1 MKLITRLLCTTVLV
15 SFLASACQPTLTRF
29 ASTPVPTPV
38 APLPLPT
45 STPAIVSETVVVSA
59 PTLESTPVPLPL
71 VPNFS
76 HIVIIIF
83 ENKEFGS
90 VIGNGKMA
98 YFNLLASTYTLLTAH
113 YAVAHPS
120 LPNYLSLIGGDTFGI
135 TSDCEDCF
143 INAPSLPDL
152 IEQSGRTWKTYQ
164 DDMPNPC
171 FVGSTLRYVQKH
183 NPFIYFDPIRLNA
196 ERCARS
202 VVPLTQMDADIAAND
217 LPNFIF
223 ISPDICYSA
232 HDCALDLADGWLK
245 QQMDKLY
252 PALESSGEPFLII
265 LTWDE
270 GQGNHSCCGL
280 PELAGG
286 RIATVFISPQV
297 KQNFQDATPYS
308 HYSILKTIAE
318 AWGLP
323 KLGHAADAETPL
335 ITAPWK

>member
-1 MKLITRLLCTTVLV
+1 ME
-15 SFLASACQPTLTRF
+15 P
-29 ASTPVPTPV
+29 
-38 APLPLPT
+38 
-45 STPAIVSETVVVSA
+45 
-59 PTLESTPVPLPL
+59 TPVPLPL

-98 YFNLLASTYTLLTAH
+98 YFNLLASSYTLLTAH
-113 YAVAHPS
+113 YAVTHPS
-120 LPNYLSLIGGDTFGI
+120 LPNYISLIGGDTFGI
-135 TSDCEDCF
+135 TSNCEDCF

-164 DDMPNPC
+164 DDMPEPC
-171 FVGSTLRYVQKH
+171 FVGSTLRYEQKH
-183 NPFIYFDPIRLNA
+183 NPFIYFDPIRLDA

-202 VVPLTQMDADIAAND
+202 IVPLTQMDEDIAQNN

-223 ISPDICYSA
+223 ITPDICYSA
-232 HDCALDLADGWLK
+232 HDCDLDLADGWLK
-245 QQMDKLY
+245 EQMDKLY
-252 PALESSGEPFLII
+252 PALDSSGDPFLII

-297 KQNFQDATPYS
+297 KENFQDATPYS
-308 HYSILKTIAE
+308 HYSILKTISE

-323 KLGHAADAETPL
+323 QLGHAADAETNL
-335 ITAPWK
+335 ITAPWR